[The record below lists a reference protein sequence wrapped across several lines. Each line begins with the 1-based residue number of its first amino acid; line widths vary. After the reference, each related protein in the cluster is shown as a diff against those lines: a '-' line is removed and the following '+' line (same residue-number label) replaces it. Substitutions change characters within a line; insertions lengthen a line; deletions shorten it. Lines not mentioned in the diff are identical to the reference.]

1 MTHTNLWGNTVRKL
15 IILVATA
22 LVAVSL
28 SGVSAPASATPDHY
42 VPATGPAFNNPYGN
56 KAAVRRLISQVN
68 RTIDSVPRGGRI
80 RISAWNV
87 RSANITNALIR
98 AHKRNVSVQVVMDRG
113 NWNPN
118 NPNVDAA
125 RLSAALKVGNK
136 DRTKSKK
143 SFLRRCIGSC
153 RGKHGIPHSKFF
165 LFNKVRVKKNKKV
178 KTVKWVAMYGSYNA
192 TELGAT
198 IQWNDL
204 YTVKKDEARY
214 RSFLGVFNEMAKD
227 KAIKNAYTGYDDG
240 VVGTSFYPY
249 VGSEATTPDPIM
261 DVLNSVSCK
270 GAKNKTGTTRIRIA
284 QTSMYGDRGLKL
296 ARKISQLK
304 RQGCNIRL
312 VYAMFGTEVL
322 RIMRA
327 AKVPL
332 THLAYDNN
340 EDGLYDRYV
349 HMKSMAISGNVAG
362 DPGAKITWN
371 GSANWTSVALASDE
385 VVGVVRKKWVTNRYM
400 QWIDYLF
407 THRPAAW
414 GPEHP
419 GNNGSDP
426 TGRTAASAMDTY
438 ESRTAAQDQY
448 DAQVEAR
455 AKKRG
460 VDPYALIKGEN

>member
-1 MTHTNLWGNTVRKL
+1 MF
-15 IILVATA
+15 VATS

-28 SGVSAPASATPDHY
+28 SGVSAPASATPDHF
-42 VPATGPAFNNPYGN
+42 VPRAGPAFNNPYG
-56 KAAVRRLISQVN
+56 KQKAVRRLISQVN
-68 RTIDSVPRGGRI
+68 RTIDSVPRGGKI

-87 RSANITNALIR
+87 RSANITTALIR
-98 AHKRNVSVQVVMDRG
+98 AHKRKVSVQVVMDRG

-118 NPNVDAA
+118 NPNIDAK
-125 RLSAALKVGNK
+125 RLAAALKVGNK
-136 DRTKSKK
+136 DRTKSRK

-165 LFNKVRVKKNKKV
+165 LFNKVRVKKNKRV
-178 KTVKWVAMYGSYNA
+178 KTVPWVAMYGSYNA

-204 YTVKKDEARY
+204 FTTKRDEPRY
-214 RSFLGVFNEMAKD
+214 KSFLGVFNEMAKD
-227 KAIKNAYTGYDDG
+227 KSVKHAYRGYDDG
-240 VVGTSFYPY
+240 VIGTAFYPY
-249 VGSEATTPDPIM
+249 VGREATTADPIM
-261 DVLNSVSCK
+261 DVLNTISCT
-270 GAKNKTGTTRIRIA
+270 GAATSGGKTRIRIA
-284 QTSMYGDRGLKL
+284 QTAMYGDRGLKL
-296 ARKISQLK
+296 ARKIAGLK

-312 VYAMFGTEVL
+312 VYAMFGNEVL

-349 HMKSMAISGNVAG
+349 HMKTMAVSGNVAG
-362 DPGAKITWN
+362 DPAAKITWN

-400 QWIDYLF
+400 QWIDYMF
-407 THRPAAW
+407 THRPAFW
-414 GPEHP
+414 GPEHA
-419 GNNGSDP
+419 GNKAYSP
-426 TGRTAASAMDTY
+426 TGRTSSGGKDFFTTYATTYAA
-438 ESRTAAQDQY
+438 RTAAQDQY
-448 DAQVEAR
+448 DAEVEAR

-460 VDPYALIKGEN
+460 VDPYALIKEEN

>member
-1 MTHTNLWGNTVRKL
+1 M

-28 SGVSAPASATPDHY
+28 AGAPAQAKPKGGTPEKY
-42 VPATGPAFNNPYGN
+42 VPKAGPAFNNPYGN
-56 KAAVRRLISQVN
+56 RDAVRRLIMQVN
-68 RTIDSVPRGGRI
+68 KTVDSVPRGGKI

-87 RSANITNALIR
+87 RSAAITNALIR
-98 AHKRNVSVQVVMDRG
+98 AHRRKVSVQVVMDRA

-118 NPNVDAA
+118 NPNRDAA
-125 RLSAALKVGNK
+125 RLAAALKKGNK
-136 DRTKSKK
+136 SRSKAQK

-165 LFNKVRVKKNKKV
+165 LFNKVRVQKGTGRKAPV
-178 KTVKWVAMYGSYNA
+178 KTVRYVTMFGSYNA

-204 YTVKKDEARY
+204 FTVKEDEPRY
-214 RSFLGVFNEMAKD
+214 KAFLDVFQQMAKD
-227 KAIKNAYTGYDDG
+227 KPVKDAYVGYDDG
-240 VVGTSFYPY
+240 VIANGFYPY
-249 VGSEATTPDPIM
+249 VGVNATVPDPIL
-261 DVLNSVSCK
+261 DALNQIQCK
-270 GAKNKTGTTRIRIA
+270 GATTNKNGVTRIRIA
-284 QTSMYGDRGLKL
+284 QTSMYGERGLVL
-296 ARKISQLK
+296 ARKIAQLQ

-312 VYAMFGTEVL
+312 VYAMFGNEVL

-340 EDGLYDRYV
+340 DDGLYDRYV
-349 HMKSMAISGNVAG
+349 HMKSMAVSGVYAG
-362 DPGAKITWN
+362 DPAAKITFN
-371 GSANWTSVALASDE
+371 GSANWTDVALASDE
-385 VVGVVRKKWVTNRYM
+385 VVGVVRQKWVTNRYM

-419 GNNGSDP
+419 DNNGSSP
-426 TGRTAASAMDTY
+426 TGRTVVNAPMTY
-438 ESRTAAQDQY
+438 QAKVQMTDAY
-448 DAQVEAR
+448 DAQVKAR
-455 AKKRG
+455 AKERG
-460 VDPYALIKGEN
+460 VDPYALIKEEN